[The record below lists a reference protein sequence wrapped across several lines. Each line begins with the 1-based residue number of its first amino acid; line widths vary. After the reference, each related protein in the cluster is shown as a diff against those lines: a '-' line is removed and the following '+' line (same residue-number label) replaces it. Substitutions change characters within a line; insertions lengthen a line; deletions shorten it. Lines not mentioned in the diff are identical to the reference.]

1 MFKAADTV
9 LASLA
14 NPETADLTCA
24 AVTFLL
30 ADVAFDEATFSLI
43 SSRLIAVVGFALPED
58 VDDAVEAVELPDN
71 DEVEFPARTTKPL
84 MEPGRITGKAVE
96 NVRAESATRT

>member
-1 MFKAADTV
+1 MGSLFRAADTV

-30 ADVAFDEATFSLI
+30 LDVAFDEATFSFM

-58 VDDAVEAVELPDN
+58 VDDSEEVVEFPDN
-71 DEVEFPARTTKPL
+71 DEVEFPPRATK
-84 MEPGRITGKAVE
+84 
-96 NVRAESATRT
+96 